1 MFRQRQSGR
10 QDATGF
16 SLIEMLVASAIFAI
30 AAAVAFILYSAAQK
44 SYKAGENFT
53 DQQQSTRVAFDRMVS
68 DIRLAG
74 FNTNPDGDASRVDEQ
89 VEGAWDTAVTIRGDY
104 DFEDPA
110 ANTTPEAALAGA
122 QYNVVSTGNDEIVT
136 YVLAKPGPVGPDTLT
151 LRLDPDKPR
160 SKSVSTVT
168 IPNVVLVQN
177 DPPYTLYR
185 VTLADVNGAFP
196 ASPQAATNFVYEPVA
211 ENLRAM
217 TFLYYDDA
225 GNLLNPNTPASAA
238 DDIGGA
244 DANITT
250 RGKVRRI
257 AVSVVGMTRDP
268 DQDYTDPTDATAT
281 SHYRK
286 FDLLSDVNPEN
297 LGKTGVK
304 DIDITPPPTPTNVSV
319 VPGHCQGILVKWDQP
334 APTSGV
340 TSYVVKFYLNG
351 SPNSFS
357 TRSFTYPHLEYGIL
371 DYLGHGFVSGLPM
384 SSNYC
389 FQVQARDLGGN
400 QSGWA
405 PSTGQ
410 PCAVVTNTTTPGT
423 PQNVTASYYGSTT
436 GMPTSLDGKIQLNW
450 DELKVNTVAT
460 SLSGDPN
467 SIGGATIL
475 RDLAGYKVYRDI
487 DSSFPS
493 PVVVKTPTDVPVG
506 VLATTDAVAACK
518 DFFYKVSAVDQCGT
532 EGTPSAVATGRAN
545 TLYNPTAPT
554 GLSAARSNPNTIHLQ
569 WTAVTT
575 NTATPTPQT
584 IAIDKYKVYRAVG
597 PVGLSPSD
605 PSLAYAYDADAIP
618 VATPPS
624 YDDNI
629 LSIKPQLRTQ
639 AAYYQLTA
647 VDYCPHESQRSSG
660 VQATCTFSGTLTV
673 SPPTNSS
680 GGGDVTLSM
689 SVVGGSDLSYQGH
702 THITRD
708 SDGFGPADYS
718 FFPPVNG
725 SPSTV
730 TCPAQA
736 NDTGVYTIYWE
747 VENDKGCI
755 SSATTRYTRTSNLPC
770 QLTAAGAAL
779 SPSSGS
785 PKTNKLNLTLTNVY
799 SKGLDITRITT
810 GWTGGP
816 FTLNEVDLPTSPLAL
831 YCLPFGGNPI
841 VCTPLFGVPPRINVA
856 SSAGNQFT
864 WNASVATQ
872 SFTLTY
878 DFTDTSGITGTCTFC
893 VNSSLT
899 ISTSTTGSCP

>member
-1 MFRQRQSGR
+1 MLRQRQSGR

-44 SYKAGENFT
+44 SYKAGENVT

-89 VEGAWDTAVTIRGDY
+89 VEGAWDTAITIRGDF

-110 ANTTPEAALAGA
+110 ANTTPEAALAGI

-151 LRLDPDKPR
+151 LRLDPDRPR
-160 SKSVSTVT
+160 AKSLKTVT
-168 IPNVVLVQN
+168 IPNVALVQN

-185 VTLADVNGAFP
+185 VTLADINGAFP

-211 ENLRAM
+211 DNLRTM
-217 TFLYYDDA
+217 TFLYYDDG
-225 GNLLNPNTPASAA
+225 GNLLNPNTPANAA
-238 DDIGGA
+238 DDIGGS
-244 DANITT
+244 DAATTT
-250 RGKVRRI
+250 RDRVRRI
-257 AVSVVGMTRDP
+257 AVSVVGMTADP
-268 DQDYTDPTDATAT
+268 DQDYIDPTDASAT
-281 SHYRK
+281 THYRK

-304 DIDITPPPTPTNVSV
+304 DIDITAPPTPTNVSV
-319 VPGHCQGILVKWDQP
+319 VAGHCQGILVKWDQP

-340 TSYVVKFYLNG
+340 TSYVVKYYPNG

-357 TRSFTYPHLEYGIL
+357 TRSFTYPHLDYGVL
-371 DYLGHGFVSGLPM
+371 DYLGHGFVSGLAM

-389 FQVQARDLGGN
+389 FQVQARDLAGN
-400 QSGWA
+400 QSPWA
-405 PSTGQ
+405 PSSGQ
-410 PCAVVTNTTTPGT
+410 PCAVVTNTTTPDT
-423 PQNVTASYYGSTT
+423 PQNLTASYYGSTT
-436 GMPTSLDGKIQLNW
+436 GMPTTLDGKIQLSWN
-450 DELKVNTVAT
+450 ELKVNTLAS
-460 SLSGDPN
+460 SLTGDPN

-506 VLATTDAVAACK
+506 VLTTTDAVAACK
-518 DFFYKVSAVDQCGT
+518 DYFYKVSAVDQCGA
-532 EGTPSAVATGRAN
+532 EGTQSVVATGRAN
-545 TLYNPTAPT
+545 TLYSPAAPT
-554 GLSAARSNPNTIHLQ
+554 GLSAVRNTQNTIRLQ
-569 WTAVTT
+569 WLPVTT
-575 NTATPTPQT
+575 NTATPPQT
-584 IAIDKYKVYRAVG
+584 IAIDKYKVYRALG
-597 PVGLSPSD
+597 LPSLSPSD
-605 PSLAYAYDADAIP
+605 PSLTYAYDADAIP
-618 VATPPS
+618 SGTPLT

-629 LSIKPQLRTQ
+629 LGIKNNLRTQ

-647 VDYCPHESQRSSG
+647 VDYCPHESVKSNG
-660 VQATCTFSGTLTV
+660 AQATCAFSGTLTV
-673 SPPTNSS
+673 SPISGS
-680 GGGDVTLSM
+680 GGGDVVLSM
-689 SVVGGSDLSYQGH
+689 SIVGGSDLSYQGH
-702 THITRD
+702 THITRN

-718 FFPPVNG
+718 FYPPVNG

-730 TCPAQA
+730 TWPAQV

-755 SSATTRYTRTSNLPC
+755 SSTTTTYTRTNNLPC
-770 QLTAAGAAL
+770 KLTAAGAAL
-779 SPSSGS
+779 SPSSGN
-785 PKTNKLNLTLTNVY
+785 PKNNKLNLTLTNSY
-799 SKGLDITRITT
+799 SKALTIDRITT
-810 GWTGGP
+810 GWTGGAS
-816 FTLNEVDLPTSPLAL
+816 TLNEVDLPTSPLL
-831 YCLPFGGNPI
+831 TTFCLPGGTNPTA
-841 VCTPLFGVPPRINVA
+841 CTQLFGSPPSISA
-856 SSAGNQFT
+856 SASAGCQFV
-864 WNASVATQ
+864 WNASVAAQ

-878 DFTDTSGITGTCTFC
+878 EFVDTSGITGTCTFC
-893 VNSSLT
+893 VDASLL